1 MQKTERKKA
10 ALFWGILSLAWPTML
25 EQILQTAVQYIDT
38 AMVGTLG
45 TGATAAVGATTTLN
59 WLITGSVAA
68 FGVGFLSYVSQ
79 AKGAGDA
86 MRVKRVSMQ
95 AALAVLMLGTAVTA
109 LVLSLSPVIPSL
121 MQVDPAIR
129 KTASRYFFI
138 LYSPM
143 LVRTASVIFGALL
156 RGAGDTKTPMRAG
169 IVTNVLNVLLNALF
183 IYKPR
188 TVHLF
193 SLALRLPGAGLGV
206 TGAALASAV
215 SFFAGGLLITLAL
228 LRHPLLSPLGLPL
241 KADRSILA
249 PCMKVAF
256 PNMLQRFVTSM
267 GYVVFAAMINALGQT
282 STAAHTIANTVESA
296 FYIPGYGMQAA
307 AATLTGM
314 AIGADDMETLRKEQR
329 IMLILEFGLML
340 FSGVMLF
347 TFAPHLVRLFSCDPG
362 VIRLSSTVLRMVACS
377 EPLYGIPLIVEGF
390 LQGAGK
396 TRISFLFNLA
406 GMWGIRI
413 TGTFLCTVLL
423 GLGLVSAWSCMILHN
438 IILFFLFLVFY
449 LKKRSTLFSRE
460 SSLLV

>member
-1 MQKTERKKA
+1 MQRTEQKKSV
-10 ALFWGILSLAWPTML
+10 LLWTILALAWPTML

-79 AKGAGDA
+79 AKGAGD
-86 MRVKRVSMQ
+86 MQRVRRVSMQ
-95 AALAVLMLGTAVTA
+95 ASIAVLLLGSAVTVLA
-109 LVLSLSPVIPSL
+109 LSLSPVIPAL
-121 MQVDPAIR
+121 MQVDPGIR
-129 KTASRYFFI
+129 KVTSRYFFI
-138 LYSPM
+138 LYAPM
-143 LVRTASVIFGALL
+143 LARTASVIFGALL
-156 RGAGDTKTPMRAG
+156 RGTGDTKTPMRAG
-169 IVTNVLNVLLNALF
+169 VVTNVLNVILNALF

-193 SLALRLPGAGLGV
+193 SLAVRLPGAGLGV

-215 SFFAGGLLITLAL
+215 SFVAGGLLITLAL

-241 KADRSILA
+241 KPDRAILA
-249 PCMKVAF
+249 PCMKVAL
-256 PNMLQRFVTSM
+256 PNMLQRFVTSL
-267 GYVVFAAMINALGQT
+267 GYVVFAAMINALGQA
-282 STAAHTIANTVESA
+282 STAAHTIANTVEAA

-314 AIGADDMETLRKEQR
+314 AIGADDMDTLKKEQR
-329 IMLILEFGLML
+329 IMLLLEFSLML

-347 TFAPHLVRLFSCDPG
+347 VFAPHLIRLFSRDPG
-362 VIRLSSTVLRMVACS
+362 VTRLSSTVLRMVACS

-390 LQGAGK
+390 LQGAGR
-396 TRISFLFNLA
+396 TRISFLFNLI

-413 TGTFLCTVLL
+413 TGTFLCTVLF
-423 GLGLVSAWSCMILHN
+423 GMGLVSAWSCMILHN
-438 IILFFLFLVFY
+438 VILFFLFLSFY
-449 LKKRSTLFSRE
+449 LRKRNMLFDRG